1 MGDHLQGGPSG
12 PSAAASPS
20 RVDPLG
26 AGPAGAGLDRSG
38 PVAGLLLAA
47 GRSTRFGANKLLLQL
62 DGEPL
67 VRRAARAALAAGLDP
82 LVVVVGH
89 QAPLVE
95 AALQGLPC
103 LVVRNPDP
111 SRGQGS
117 SLRLGLDALPAR
129 AGASVVL
136 LADMPR
142 VTAALLA
149 ALVEGY
155 RTSGAPLVLADY
167 GGTLAPPVLYE
178 RALFAELTD
187 PGDAPGKLVVAR
199 HRDRAH
205 RVPFPP
211 EALLDLDRPADL
223 ARHLQ
228 PEGSPP

>member
-1 MGDHLQGGPSG
+1 M
-12 PSAAASPS
+12 A
-20 RVDPLG
+20 
-26 AGPAGAGLDRSG
+26 DRSG

-47 GRSTRFGANKLLLQL
+47 GRSTRFGANKLLLPF

-95 AALQGLPC
+95 EALLGLPC
-103 LVVRNPDP
+103 LLVRNPDP
-111 SRGQGS
+111 ARGQGS

-129 AGASVVL
+129 SGASVVL

-142 VTAALLA
+142 VTASLLA

-155 RTSGAPLVLADY
+155 RRSGAPLVLADY

-187 PGDAPGKLVVAR
+187 PSDAPGKQVVAR

-211 EALLDLDRPADL
+211 EALLDLDLPADL

-228 PEGSPP
+228 PEGGPP